1 MGLNA
6 QNAANGP
13 LVTCLI
19 LAVLKTELDN
29 KPVTKRR
36 WMLMAGS
43 AVLLLLFAR
52 PQIAQTAKA
61 PPPPEARVDLNHAT
75 FEELLTVPGITPSWA
90 GRIIRF
96 RPYRAKSDLM
106 ERGIVT
112 NEVYVRIKDYIIA
125 HREKE

>member
-1 MGLNA
+1 
-6 QNAANGP
+6 
-13 LVTCLI
+13 
-19 LAVLKTELDN
+19 
-29 KPVTKRR
+29 
-36 WMLMAGS
+36 MASS
-43 AVLLLLFAR
+43 AVLLLLFPR

-61 PPPPEARVDLNHAT
+61 PPPPEARIDLNHAT
-75 FEELLTVPGITPSWA
+75 VEELLTVPGMTPSWA
-90 GRIIRF
+90 GRIVRF

>member
-1 MGLNA
+1 MPQTVLWSRA
-6 QNAANGP
+6 F
-13 LVTCLI
+13 I

-29 KPVTKRR
+29 KAVTTRR
-36 WMLMAGS
+36 WMLMASS

-61 PPPPEARVDLNHAT
+61 PPPPEARIDLNHAT
-75 FEELLTVPGITPSWA
+75 VEELLTVPGITPSWA
-90 GRIIRF
+90 GRIVRF

-106 ERGIVT
+106 DRGIVT